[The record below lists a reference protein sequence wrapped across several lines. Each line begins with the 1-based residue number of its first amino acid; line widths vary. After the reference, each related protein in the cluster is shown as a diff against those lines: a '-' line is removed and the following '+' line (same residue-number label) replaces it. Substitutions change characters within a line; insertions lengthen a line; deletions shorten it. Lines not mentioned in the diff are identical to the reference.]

1 MGLVT
6 FHRFS
11 DAIVLFSVACV
22 VVGIQVLFRIFA
34 IQDWWPWKVIAI
46 ALTFIGV
53 SFCDSYLTRVAIEQ
67 EGEYYAALIEKL
79 ARVPSRLPAA
89 KPSTNDTA
97 ANTSPPVTKKQPRP
111 LIKQDAFSTLIPFIT
126 EESSGMLIRARIPL
140 DSNDNDPLRLTYSE
154 IASIGD
160 ILLMPEVDP
169 QSGVVKAP
177 TLTDVDMRNFL
188 GRVLQYYTLLA
199 IGKMQHT
206 VTAMNYESGKGAT
219 TVTTSAVIVPDETE
233 YPKNDLDKL
242 LATAKVPIWPGGLW
256 VWKWYPLKVPKG
268 TTVSFSEASEGEKLF
283 YSVCFVRVP
292 DFRLDFKIEPAGRN
306 QGQGAFPRYF
316 VSLEQKGIKDAY
328 AYVFVISLNFQWNG
342 DHGDGEPY
350 VEWAHGLFSG
360 LRKKLVIPN

>member
-1 MGLVT
+1 MSLAPILRFSPPFRFSVHTAPSALRPLFAPLCPFSTLDFPFCRFGLTPLESTLAKVYQNKPLQPGLYTSRKRRGTIPAMCRKCKILYRLNRRRFHQILVAMRARLASMWNMHIPHEKLRRFFGWEILSFGCLSGVGMGLVT

-206 VTAMNYESGKGAT
+206 C
-219 TVTTSAVIVPDETE
+219 SA
-233 YPKNDLDKL
+233 
-242 LATAKVPIWPGGLW
+242 
-256 VWKWYPLKVPKG
+256 
-268 TTVSFSEASEGEKLF
+268 
-283 YSVCFVRVP
+283 
-292 DFRLDFKIEPAGRN
+292 
-306 QGQGAFPRYF
+306 PR
-316 VSLEQKGIKDAY
+316 
-328 AYVFVISLNFQWNG
+328 
-342 DHGDGEPY
+342 
-350 VEWAHGLFSG
+350 
-360 LRKKLVIPN
+360 